1 MRAMPTHAGIVR
13 VAGLTLMAAL
23 AWAGPAAAQMD
34 VDSLP
39 GDQKGAK
46 IPFQREIILS
56 MQAPNCYEQ
65 AYFTLPYADVTV
77 ETVSVDLS
85 TDEDVRPALALQT
98 VVGADH
104 VEHFIAIT
112 SGPPYVNHGTD
123 RSQRDFT
130 ATHAVRLH
138 HLNKPD
144 QPLGV
149 LVVSSG
155 GACTSISAG
164 VSIAGYYKPL
174 TPRH

>member
-1 MRAMPTHAGIVR
+1 MRAMPTLAGKMR
-13 VAGLTLMAAL
+13 VAGLTLIAAL

-46 IPFQREIILS
+46 IPFQKEIVLY

-65 AYFTLPYADVTV
+65 EYFNLPYADVTV
-77 ETVSVDLS
+77 ETVTVYLN
-85 TDEDVRPALALQT
+85 TDEDVRPEIILQT
-98 VVGADH
+98 VVGVDSVQH
-104 VEHFIAIT
+104 TIAIT

-123 RSQRDFT
+123 HAKRDFT
-130 ATHAVRLH
+130 ATHSVRLH

-149 LVVSSG
+149 QVVSSG
-155 GACTSISAG
+155 GECTTISGG
-164 VSIAGYYKPL
+164 VSIAGYYKPI